1 MRPDA
6 ALSGPKVGSVALNG
20 TLRLP
25 RAACLPISVGGLVR
39 LRSWRRCASI
49 SRRYFRV
56 TTRDQESILDGHR
69 RCRRLVL
76 LCAGKRSNIRKP
88 FQEGDASKYG
98 STARASNFSSVDLRS
113 SVTLGN
119 RSCTSCAAMP
129 QNSREL
135 PPESPL
141 GLTGK
146 SERSLSRF
154 ELCSERRRTKK
165 TQHVPTNATNA
176 GDLRPWGRTV
186 LPPPIRPIARDRW
199 FGIAGEHHDL

>member
-1 MRPDA
+1 MNATGCRAQWAESRKRRVERYLATPA
-6 ALSGPKVGSVALNG
+6 SG
-20 TLRLP
+20 
-25 RAACLPISVGGLVR
+25 
-39 LRSWRRCASI
+39 
-49 SRRYFRV
+49 
-56 TTRDQESILDGHR
+56 
-69 RCRRLVL
+69 L
-76 LCAGKRSNIRKP
+76 LAEIVEAIRTP
-88 FQEGDASKYG
+88 LQEGDASKYG

-146 SERSLSRF
+146 SEQSLSRF

-186 LPPPIRPIARDRW
+186 LPPPIRPIARDRR